1 MALERLLPDPGPTS
15 IAEQLA
21 TFRPRELAEPLRPYV
36 FTNFAETLD
45 GHATLDGKSGKIA
58 GDTDTQ
64 MLLGLR
70 ELPDAV
76 MVGAG
81 TLRAERYGRIIA
93 KPERRERREA
103 AGLAPDPLAVVIS
116 ERLELPWD
124 IPLFTDGGG
133 EVVIFTASDQEPAET
148 VTPHTIVR
156 HPGGVDLSRAM
167 EELRTEYG
175 VASHA
180 LRGRPPPTCLAAA
193 EPGSSTSSSS
203 RSAPRS
209 PAAPAPGSPRAWPA
223 SRSTSSCVA
232 AARRQRA
239 LRPLGR
245 QAVGR
250 RPAWKSYDRDWPRNR
265 GCLLCGAMP

>member
-1 MALERLLPDPGPTS
+1 MTLERLLPDPGPTS

-21 TFRPRELAEPLRPYV
+21 TFRPGELAGPRRPYV

-124 IPLFTDGGG
+124 IPLFTDGNG
-133 EVVIFTASDQEPAET
+133 EVVIFTASDGEPAET

-156 HPGGVDLSRAM
+156 HPGGVDLNRAL

-175 VASHA
+175 IASALCEGGPHLHASLLMAGLADELFVTIGAKVAGGA
-180 LRGRPPPTCLAAA
+180 GPRITEGLAGEPIDLELRWLLRDGDELY
-193 EPGSSTSSSS
+193 S
-203 RSAPRS
+203 R
-209 PAAPAPGSPRAWPA
+209 W
-223 SRSTSSCVA
+223 
-232 AARRQRA
+232 
-239 LRPLGR
+239 
-245 QAVGR
+245 AVKR
-250 RPAWKSYDRDWPRNR
+250 
-265 GCLLCGAMP
+265 

>member
-1 MALERLLPDPGPTS
+1 MSLERLLPDPGPTS

-21 TFRPRELAEPLRPYV
+21 TFRPRELASPLRPYV
-36 FTNFAETLD
+36 FTNFAATID
-45 GHATLDGKSGKIA
+45 CHATLDGKSGQIA

-81 TLRAERYGRIIA
+81 TLRAERYGRIVA

-116 ERLELPWD
+116 ERLDLPWD

-133 EVVIFTASDQEPAET
+133 EIVIFTGSDQEPAET

-156 HPGGVDLSRAM
+156 HPGGVDLGRAM

-175 VASHA
+175 VASMLCEGGPHLHA
-180 LRGRPPPTCLAAA
+180 SLLEAGLADELFITMGPKVA
-193 EPGSSTSSSS
+193 GGDG
-203 RSAPRS
+203 PRITEGLAGG
-209 PAAPAPGSPRAWPA
+209 PIDLELKW
-223 SRSTSSCVA
+223 
-232 AARRQRA
+232 
-239 LRPLGR
+239 
-245 QAVGR
+245 
-250 RPAWKSYDRDWPRNR
+250 
-265 GCLLCGAMP
+265 LLCEGSELYGRWAVKR

>member
-1 MALERLLPDPGPTS
+1 MTLERLLPDPGPTS

-21 TFRPRELAEPLRPYV
+21 TFRPGELAGPRRPYV

-45 GHATLDGKSGKIA
+45 GHATLEGKSGKIA

-103 AGLAPDPLAVVIS
+103 AGLAPDPLAVIVS
-116 ERLELPWD
+116 ERLALPWD

-133 EVVIFTASDQEPAET
+133 EVVIFTASDDEPAET
-148 VTPHTIVR
+148 VTPLTVVR
-156 HPGGVDLSRAM
+156 HPGGVDLPRAL
-167 EELRTEYG
+167 EELRTVYG
-175 VASHA
+175 VASMLCEGGPTLHGSLLASGLVDELFITFGAKVRTGVGPRILEGPAREPVDLA
-180 LRGRPPPTCLAAA
+180 LRWLLRDGDELY
-193 EPGSSTSSSS
+193 S
-203 RSAPRS
+203 RY
-209 PAAPAPGSPRAWPA
+209 
-223 SRSTSSCVA
+223 
-232 AARRQRA
+232 
-239 LRPLGR
+239 
-245 QAVGR
+245 AV
-250 RPAWKSYDRDWPRNR
+250 KT
-265 GCLLCGAMP
+265 

>member
-21 TFRPRELAEPLRPYV
+21 TFKPSELAEPLRPYV
-36 FTNFAETLD
+36 FTNFAETVD

-64 MLLGLR
+64 MLLALR

-103 AGLAPDPLAVVIS
+103 AGLAADPLAVVIS
-116 ERLELPWD
+116 ERPDLPWD

-133 EVVIFTASDQEPAET
+133 EVVIFTASDQEPAKT

-175 VASHA
+175 VASVLCEGGPHLHA
-180 LRGRPPPTCLAAA
+180 SLLLAGLADELFITIGPKVVGGAGPRITQGLR
-193 EPGSSTSSSS
+193 
-203 RSAPRS
+203 
-209 PAAPAPGSPRAWPA
+209 A
-223 SRSTSSCVA
+223 SRSTWSSSGSCA
-232 AARRQRA
+232 THE
-239 LRPLGR
+239 LYGR
-245 QAVGR
+245 WAVKR
-250 RPAWKSYDRDWPRNR
+250 
-265 GCLLCGAMP
+265 